1 MIIYI
6 LLHVKIK
13 YVYNLNSNDQDSK
26 LYKAQQPYNHLD
38 ELSYSIM
45 YHIQCCLDLHDTL
58 IIHDTNIIY
67 GKFYLL

>member
-26 LYKAQQPYNHLD
+26 LYKAQ
-38 ELSYSIM
+38 
-45 YHIQCCLDLHDTL
+45 
-58 IIHDTNIIY
+58 
-67 GKFYLL
+67 